1 MLKSKKC
8 YYYIIK
14 SLTKGMIIKLKQ
26 QENLEEKQKE
36 EKNTNRKNKFNKKII
51 IYITIFLMIIYV
63 FYTIYLLV
71 KQPTDIFTLE
81 EGTLYLEETDIGYVI
96 RDEVVV
102 QGENY
107 KNGMEKIKAEGEKV
121 AVNEAVFRYY
131 TKNEETLKEKIAEL
145 DTKIQEA
152 MANETG
158 LFTSDMKSLETQID
172 QKLLE
177 ISSINDTTKLEEY
190 KKEINEMIT
199 KKANIAGELSPQG
212 SYLKELIEERKNYE
226 NELNSG
232 AEYVNSTKSGV
243 VSYKVDGLENV
254 LKPTEEC
261 FSTLTKKYL
270 ENLDLKTGKIVP
282 TSEESGKIID
292 NTYCYIATVSST
304 EEAKNAKVG
313 DGVRARLPSGS
324 EVSGEIK
331 YILQDENDDDR
342 VLILKI
348 EKGVEELISYRKISF
363 DLIWWSETGLKVP
376 NQAIVKENDL
386 AYVVRNRAGYLN
398 KLLVKVKRE
407 GEKYSIVEPYDT
419 EELKELGFSNEEIIE
434 YRKISLYDE
443 VIINPDLTKIE

>member
-1 MLKSKKC
+1 MKPQEK
-8 YYYIIK
+8 
-14 SLTKGMIIKLKQ
+14 
-26 QENLEEKQKE
+26 ENLEEKQKE
-36 EKNTNRKNKFNKKII
+36 NKNTKPKMKFDKKVI
-51 IYITIFLMIIYV
+51 IYIAIFLVVIYLI
-63 FYTIYLLV
+63 YTIYLLI
-71 KQPTDIFTLE
+71 KQPTDVFTIE
-81 EGTLYLEETDIGYVI
+81 EGTLYSEETDIGYVI
-96 RDEVVV
+96 RDEVVI

-107 KNGMEKIKAEGEKV
+107 KNGMEKIKAEGERV

-131 TKNEETLKEKIAEL
+131 TKNEDSLKEKIAEL

-152 MANETG
+152 MQNQTQTENG
-158 LFTSDMKSLETQID
+158 LLKADMISLETQIE

-190 KKEINEMIT
+190 KKEINELIT

-232 AEYVNSTKSGV
+232 AEYVNSSKSGV
-243 VSYKVDGLENV
+243 VSYKVDGLEDV

-261 FSTLTKKYL
+261 FATLTKEYL

-282 TSEESGKIID
+282 TNEESGKIID
-292 NTYCYIATVSST
+292 NTYCYIATISNT
-304 EEAKNAKVG
+304 EEAKNAEVG
-313 DGVRARLPSGS
+313 DKVKVRLPSGS
-324 EVSGEIK
+324 EVSAEIT
-331 YILQDENDDDR
+331 YVLQENDDR

-363 DLIWWSETGLKVP
+363 DLIWWSENGLKVP

-398 KLLVKVKRE
+398 KLLVKVKKE

-419 EELKELGFSNEEIIE
+419 EELKELGFSNDEIIS

-443 VIINPDLTKIE
+443 VILNPDLTKVEE